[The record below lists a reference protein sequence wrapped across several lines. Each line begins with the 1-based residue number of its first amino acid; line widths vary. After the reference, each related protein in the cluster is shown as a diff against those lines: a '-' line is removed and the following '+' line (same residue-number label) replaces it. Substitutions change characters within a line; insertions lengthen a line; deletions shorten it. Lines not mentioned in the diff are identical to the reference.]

1 MVAAL
6 RGRFS
11 AAGDLTY
18 GLKVIRA
25 MRTTIPIDWSDQQ
38 AGQATGQG
46 G

>member
-11 AAGDLTY
+11 AGGDLTY

-25 MRTTIPIDWSDQQ
+25 MRTTMPIDWSDQQ